1 MNVLKYK
8 VLLAYH
14 KTDVSTTENM
24 AESAKVIEIACLFE
38 TVQYKTI
45 FK

>member
-8 VLLAYH
+8 VLSAYH
-14 KTDVSTTENM
+14 KTEVSTTEIM
-24 AESAKVIEIACLFE
+24 AESAKVIK